1 MPVSDLKTFGNY
13 LFYISALIPWN
24 SYPTNLLGDVN
35 GSVEAVL
42 DALETYK
49 SQQIKLSVL
58 HSGVGPVSE
67 NDVKMAAPFKGN

>member
-1 MPVSDLKTFGNY
+1 M
-13 LFYISALIPWN
+13 
-24 SYPTNLLGDVN
+24 N

-67 NDVKMAAPFKGN
+67 NDVKKAAPFKGKFDTSFLHMLDFFKSFQRFHP